1 MSKIHDIAELMRS
14 RILTAPLA
22 SELPT
27 LVDLTELYQANEDPA
42 LEVDAVI
49 VNRQKEIQSKVS
61 LVQAKARGTAIVIQ
75 WDGHAP
81 DQKNAGSPKMAYTYS
96 VQVWSKPVLGEGDFP
111 ADDVFES
118 IVARLWHWE
127 PGVAEAGKG
136 IAHREVQVMPG
147 GVIPNKTYMIYE
159 FGLLVPVSL

>member
-1 MSKIHDIAELMRS
+1 MSKLNDTAEMIRT

-27 LVDLTELYQANEDPA
+27 LVDLTLLYQANENPD
-42 LEVDAVI
+42 LEVNAVI
-49 VNRQKEIQSKVS
+49 VNRQKEIQTKVAM
-61 LVQAKARGTAIVIQ
+61 VQEKARGTVIVIQ
-75 WDGHAP
+75 WDQHAP
-81 DQKNAGSPKMAYTYS
+81 DQKNAASPNLTYTYS
-96 VQVWSKPVLGEGDFP
+96 VQIWSKPVLGEGDFP

-118 IVARLWHWE
+118 ILARLWHWA

-136 IAHREVQVMPG
+136 IAHREVQAMAG
-147 GVIPNKTYMIYE
+147 GTMPNKSYMIYE